1 MIRTI
6 DPAEAKA
13 LVHAGEEIA
22 FLDLREA
29 GQFGKGHP
37 LFAVPCPYSRLE
49 TLAASLVPNRDVPV
63 LLIDA
68 GDGVSDR
75 AAGHLSALGFHDLA
89 IVAGG
94 APGWQAAGY
103 TLFKGVNVPSKML
116 GELAEHEWQPQ
127 QVDALTL
134 QKWQAAGQATLF
146 DGRPPA
152 EYAKMHVPGA
162 VCMPNGELAYRVDAL
177 AGTHDRNVIVGC
189 AGRTRG
195 IIGAI
200 GLELMGCPA
209 PVFAMRNGTQGWAL
223 AGLDL
228 ERGVEA
234 DHLPPLDDAA
244 RIAGRKRA
252 AAFAERWEIP
262 VASAATVRAFLGD
275 VSRTTVVFDVR
286 SGVEAAADPLRCA
299 RHAPSG
305 HIVQATDQYVGVRH
319 ARIVLCDDVG
329 IRAGIAAFW
338 LRQLGFEPFIALLDG
353 DLRALPAPDGPP
365 AAASGSISRIAAV
378 PALEKL
384 RANEAR
390 LFDLRSSRSFRRNHV
405 EGAVWA
411 TRARL
416 DRVVSTAGPTPILL
430 VADDDD
436 IVRGVA
442 RDLRGM
448 GVEDVAVVEGGHA
461 ALVDQGGHQIAS
473 PDDPSDADAI
483 DFLDFVHDRHDGNL
497 ESSRRYLDWETGL
510 IAQLDADERRAF
522 RLARNPDR
530 A

>member
-6 DPAEAKA
+6 DPTAAKA
-13 LVHAGEEIA
+13 LVHAEGEIA
-22 FLDLREA
+22 FLDMREA
-29 GQFGKGHP
+29 GQFGEGHP

-49 TLAASLVPNRDVPV
+49 KLAASLVPNRDVPV

-75 AAGHLSALGFHDLA
+75 AAGHLSALGFRDLA
-89 IVAGG
+89 IVEGG

-103 TLFKGVNVPSKML
+103 TLFKGVNVPSKTL

-134 QKWQAAGQATLF
+134 QQWQAAGQAALF

-177 AGTHDRNVIVGC
+177 AGTQDQNVIVGC

-234 DHLPPLDDAA
+234 ASLPPLDDAA
-244 RIAGRKRA
+244 RAAGRKRA
-252 AAFAERWEIP
+252 TVFAERWEIP
-262 VASAATVRAFLGD
+262 VASAAAVRAFLGD
-275 VSRTTVVFDVR
+275 DSRTTFVFDVR
-286 SGVEAAADPLRCA
+286 SEAEVTDDPVPCA
-299 RHAPSG
+299 RHAPGG

-329 IRAGIAAFW
+329 VRAALAAFW
-338 LRQLGFEPFIALLDG
+338 LRQLGFEPFIALVDD
-353 DLRALPAPDGPP
+353 DLRAVSPPHDRPP
-365 AAASGSISRIAAV
+365 AAADDISRIAAA
-378 PALEKL
+378 PALDKL
-384 RANEAR
+384 RSNDAR
-390 LFDLRSSRSFRRNHV
+390 LFDLRSSRSFRRKHV

-416 DRVVSTAGPTPILL
+416 DRVVSTAGSTTILL
-430 VADDDD
+430 LADDDD
-436 IVRGVA
+436 IVTGVA
-442 RDLRGM
+442 RDLHGM
-448 GVEDVAVVEGGHA
+448 GVEDVAVVEGGQA
-461 ALVDQGGHQIAS
+461 ALVDHGGRQIAS
-473 PDDPSDADAI
+473 PDEPSDADAI

-510 IAQLDADERRAF
+510 VAQLDANERKAF
-522 RLARNPDR
+522 RLTRNPDR
-530 A
+530 T